1 MWNDLMKEKKNKKN
15 TCLSGVSE
23 CSDFK
28 LNSSSWLCCSLS
40 PATRIA
46 KWWLQTVDRVLLCG
60 FRFLD
65 LSSSSPGHC
74 VLFCFFF
81 SQGAEQISY
90 RSEMLWGEEEL
101 CVLKKAKEWMWVHRT
116 SGDGRE
122 VVLCPI
128 SKGLVPKCA
137 LWVMPFPVGFFF
149 SLFFL

>member
-1 MWNDLMKEKKNKKN
+1 MSVVISSSALGLGCAALCHLRPGSLSSDCRLWIVFSSVASGSS
-15 TCLSGVSE
+15 TCL
-23 CSDFK
+23 
-28 LNSSSWLCCSLS
+28 
-40 PATRIA
+40 
-46 KWWLQTVDRVLLCG
+46 VLLQ
-60 FRFLD
+60 D
-65 LSSSSPGHC
+65 TT
-74 VLFCFFF
+74 FCFVFFF

-90 RSEMLWGEEEL
+90 RSETLWGEEEL

-149 SLFFL
+149 PLLFIEIKSMNVMPKPQTTNPI